1 MRFQGALTRD
11 EVNLVL
17 HDHDVLDA
25 RNFERHQVFTRL
37 RLRACFVCG
46 HHQQGAVHQGCAGD
60 HDGHQRLVTGSVN
73 ERHHALEV
81 LLDVFAALRVAAE
94 RVVRSIIGLV
104 EGRVRVAQLDRNA
117 ALAFLGV
124 GVGPNPRQRLGQ
136 GRLSVVDVTDE
147 SDVDLRL
154 AWESTCHRSLSF
166 LSCSTSLSGF
176 TPRPVPRR
184 HRRWPR
190 AACCRLRRP

>member
-1 MRFQGALTRD
+1 MLTR
-11 EVNLVL
+11 LG
-17 HDHDVLDA
+17 
-25 RNFERHQVFTRL
+25 
-37 RLRACFVCG
+37 LRAWFVGG
-46 HHQQGAVHQGCAGD
+46 HHQKGAVHQGCAGD

-73 ERHHALEV
+73 EGHHAFEV
-81 LLDVFAALRVAAE
+81 LIDVLAALGVAAE
-94 RVVRSIIGLV
+94 RIVRSIPGLV
-104 EGRVRVAQLDRNA
+104 EGRVRVAEFDRNP
-117 ALAFLGV
+117 ALAFLRV
-124 GVGPNPRQRLGQ
+124 GVGPDPRQRLRE
-136 GRLSVVDVTDE
+136 GRFPVVNVTDE